1 MSRLPLEHIRIL
13 DLTQAWAGAYALQLL
28 GDFGAEVIKVES
40 RTRPDPWRGSFAPR
54 ALAFY
59 PTVGPGDHP

>member
-13 DLTQAWAGAYALQLL
+13 DLTQAWAGAYAIQLL

-40 RTRPDPWRGSFAPR
+40 RTRPDPWRGSLAPR

-59 PTVGPGDHP
+59 